1 MRRLLPRSLAGRM
14 TLLLVAGMPLVVV
27 AGVAVGTITMGGGQA
42 SLADRVITLVAIAEA
57 TPAAGRPAVYAGV
70 ERADLSVRDVSGT
83 GASPAV
89 SPDWFTDGVRG
100 RLARDLPPLGA
111 RVLAVGHR
119 TDAGASWGPI
129 LVWIELSDGT
139 RLQVTVGG
147 RWSHLELV
155 GRLAPVLLVVGIGLV
170 GLAVYVSKAV
180 TRPLG
185 RFAKATARFGADV
198 ATAEPLDQEGPSEI
212 REVAGAFNVMQ
223 EQVRRLLDGH
233 THMLAAVSHDLRT
246 PLTRLRLRTEFVE
259 DDEERTKM
267 LKDLDEMEA
276 MIHAAIAYARGDRDG
291 ESPVPVDI
299 VDLLE
304 EVRMEMA
311 EAGRRVGLEGPPRAP
326 WEGRPLALKRALRN
340 LVENAVNYGGH
351 ADLRVVVTPV
361 DIIITV
367 EDDGPGIQEAELEKV
382 FMPFYRVERSR
393 NRSTGGVGLGLAVAR
408 AAIREHGG
416 DITLNN
422 RPTGGLQQTV
432 VLPRRRTAA
441 ASLTQ
446 GSAPRSG

>member
-1 MRRLLPRSLAGRM
+1 MRRLLPGSLAGRM
-14 TLLLVAGMPLVVV
+14 TLVLVAGMPLVVV

-42 SLADRVITLVAIAEA
+42 SLADRVVTLVAVAEA
-57 TPAAGRPAVYAGV
+57 TPAAARPAVYAGV
-70 ERADLSVRDVSGT
+70 ARADLSVRDLTGT

-89 SPDWFTDGVRG
+89 SPDWFTDGLRG
-100 RLARDLPPLGA
+100 RLARELPPLGA
-111 RVLAVGHR
+111 RVLAVGH
-119 TDAGASWGPI
+119 TADAGASWGPI

-147 RWSHLELV
+147 RWSPLELV
-155 GRLAPVLLVVGIGLV
+155 GRLAPVLLVVGIGLT
-170 GLAVYVSKAV
+170 GLALYVAKAV

-212 REVAGAFNVMQ
+212 REVAGAFNTMQ
-223 EQVRRLLDGH
+223 EQIRRLLDGH

-259 DDEERTKM
+259 DDEERAKM

-276 MIHAAIAYARGDRDG
+276 MIHAAIAYARGDRGG

-351 ADLRVVVTPV
+351 ADLRVAVTPV

-382 FMPFYRVERSR
+382 FMPFYRLERSR
-393 NRSTGGVGLGLAVAR
+393 SRSTGGVGLGLAVAR

-422 RPTGGLQQTV
+422 RPTGGLRQTV
-432 VLPRRRTAA
+432 VLPRRWTAG
-441 ASLTQ
+441 ASM
-446 GSAPRSG
+446 S

>member
-1 MRRLLPRSLAGRM
+1 LTIELL
-14 TLLLVAGMPLVVV
+14 
-27 AGVAVGTITMGGGQA
+27 
-42 SLADRVITLVAIAEA
+42 
-57 TPAAGRPAVYAGV
+57 
-70 ERADLSVRDVSGT
+70 
-83 GASPAV
+83 
-89 SPDWFTDGVRG
+89 
-100 RLARDLPPLGA
+100 PLGA
-111 RVLAVGHR
+111 RVLALGHM
-119 TDAGASWGPI
+119 AGTGESSPGDHGLSWEPI
-129 LVWIELSDGT
+129 VVLVELSDGT
-139 RLQVTVGG
+139 RLQLVARE
-147 RWSHLELV
+147 RWSALELM
-155 GRLAPVLLVVGIGLV
+155 GRLVPVLLVIGIGV
-170 GLAVYVSKAV
+170 TVLAVWVARRVVS
-180 TRPLG
+180 PLG
-185 RFAKATARFGADV
+185 RFAEATAQFGADV
-198 ATAEPLDQEGPSEI
+198 VAAAPLGPEGPSEI
-212 REVAGAFNVMQ
+212 REVARAFNTMQ
-223 EQVRRLLDGH
+223 EQIRRLLEGR